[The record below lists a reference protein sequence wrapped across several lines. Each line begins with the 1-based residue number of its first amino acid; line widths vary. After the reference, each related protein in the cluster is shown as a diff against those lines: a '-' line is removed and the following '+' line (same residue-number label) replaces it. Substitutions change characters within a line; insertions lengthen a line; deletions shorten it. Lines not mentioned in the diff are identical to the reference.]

1 MSTNSKKSKTG
12 NTGVVPL
19 LHKINK
25 QMSSTYINQFKQVY
39 EKGAWFGD
47 TYLEKLKDVTEQ
59 EAFTQPLEGFHSI
72 AELVAHVTYW
82 RLPIVRK
89 LKGDKNYQGLN
100 ESPDNWPELTSLKAK
115 GWKTILKEFDESQQQ
130 LVKLLSEAK
139 PAFFEE
145 EYAPGSS
152 WTYIT
157 EGIIQHDVYHLG
169 QIGLVKKII
178 RNA

>member
-1 MSTNSKKSKTG
+1 MN
-12 NTGVVPL
+12 
-19 LHKINK
+19 
-25 QMSSTYINQFKQVY
+25 STYINNFKLVY

-47 TYLEKLKDVTEQ
+47 TYLEKLQDVTEQ
-59 EAFTQPLEGFHSI
+59 EAFTEPLKGFHSI

-89 LKGDKNYQGLN
+89 LKGVKDYMGSND
-100 ESPDNWPELTSLKAK
+100 SPDNWPSLDRLKSR

-130 LVKLLSEAK
+130 LVKLLKDAK
-139 PAFFEE
+139 PGFFEE
-145 EYAPGSS
+145 EYSPGSS
-152 WTYIT
+152 WGYVT

-178 RNA
+178 RNS